1 MCCVTDLAVPH
12 PRLHESWAACV
23 RDFGDGPMD
32 GSGDWHLP
40 SGWRDDLSERG
51 CRVVVDDLLPHAD
64 AARPLPDDRVPCDY
78 FWVTAGAPDGVP
90 GGGREEVI
98 GFLALRHRLNAF
110 LLEEGGHNGYSIRPA
125 RRREG
130 HASRALS
137 LAVRR
142 AAGLGLDRVLVTC
155 DETNE
160 PSRRT
165 IERNGGRYEDSRK
178 GKRRYWIDTTP

>member
-1 MCCVTDLAVPH
+1 MCRVTDLAVPDAC
-12 PRLHESWAACV
+12 LHDSWAACV

-40 SGWRDDLSERG
+40 AGWREDLSEQG

-64 AARPLPDDRVPCDY
+64 ATNPLADDRVHCHY
-78 FWVTAGAPDGVP
+78 YWITDGDP
-90 GGGREEVI
+90 AEVI

-110 LLEEGGHNGYSIRPA
+110 LLEEGGHIGYSIRPA
-125 RRREG
+125 RRQEG

-142 AAGLGLDRVLVTC
+142 AADLGLDRVLVTC

-178 GKRRYWIDTTP
+178 GKRRYWIDTSL

>member
-1 MCCVTDLAVPH
+1 MTDLAVPD
-12 PRLHESWAACV
+12 PRLLESWAACV
-23 RDFGDGPMD
+23 RDFDEGPMD

-40 SGWRDDLSERG
+40 AGWRDDLSERG

-64 AARPLPDDRVPCDY
+64 ATRPLPDDRVPCDY
-78 FWVTAGAPDGVP
+78 YWVTDGDPAGEPAV
-90 GGGREEVI
+90 VV

-110 LLEEGGHNGYSIRPA
+110 LLEEGGHIGYSIRPA
-125 RRREG
+125 RRQEG

-142 AAGLGLDRVLVTC
+142 AADLGLDRVLVTC

-165 IERNGGRYEDSRK
+165 IESNGGRYEDSRK
-178 GKRRYWIDTTP
+178 GKRRYWIDTGA

>member
-1 MCCVTDLAVPH
+1 MRLVTDLALPD
-12 PRLHESWAACV
+12 PRLHASWAACV
-23 RDFGDGPMD
+23 RDFGEERMD

-40 SGWRDDLSERG
+40 AGWQDDLGERG
-51 CRVVVDDLLPHAD
+51 CRAAVHELLPYAD
-64 AARPLPDDRVPCDY
+64 PTRALPDDRVHCDY
-78 FWVTAGAPDGVP
+78 YWITDGDPAAV
-90 GGGREEVI
+90 V

-110 LLEEGGHNGYSIRPA
+110 LLEEGGHIGYSVRPS

-130 HASRALS
+130 HATRALA

-142 AAGLGLDRVLVTC
+142 AAELGIDQVLVTC
-155 DETNE
+155 HEDNE

-178 GKRRYWIDTTP
+178 GQRRYWIDA